1 MIPLLKRFF
10 YTGDG
15 ARLRRNSMSYLT
27 RLGSLLS
34 IVSVGCLSVC
44 AEPFSAGL
52 AKTDAIPSHVRGKVW
67 IDALG
72 CVACHDDGSRN
83 EGQGFGPDLTHVGDR
98 VRPEWLLSFLSNPHQ
113 SKPGTL
119 MPDLVTAL
127 PISERNETV
136 EALIHFLMAR
146 KAEDEQPIQPIGG
159 SVEIGQR
166 LFHSIGCFACHP
178 FGEDLKPSAWLAN
191 LQSKYKP
198 NGLLAF
204 LKDPLSVHPNGIM
217 PDMGLTHDEASDLAA
232 FLIGQSSST
241 VPSFQLVRSKVEQG
255 QRLFGGLGCA
265 QCHTSLGVEPD
276 IGNNKSLTG
285 PSFEV
290 VDPSKGCLSHDKGP
304 WPDFYL
310 SDAQIRDITAALKSR
325 ETLSESEQ
333 IQSHLVRFNC
343 IACHE
348 RDGVGGVSES
358 RDSFF
363 TTSDLNL
370 GEQGRVPPSLD
381 GVGAKLNPV
390 WLRKVLVQ
398 GAVARPYLNV
408 RMPRFGATVAD
419 HVVGLFVHADV
430 LPPVGDIEMPNQNDS
445 RRAGRDL
452 AGVDGMACITCH
464 SFKGTKT
471 GAMGGMDLTL
481 PGQRLTRDWFHHYM
495 RQPQRF
501 RPGTLMPDFWPEGH
515 SSKPDILE
523 GDASKQIEALW
534 VFLSDGYSIGTPKG
548 VHREPMRLLATDAE
562 AVMLRRSYPGIG
574 KRGIG
579 VGYPKGVN
587 LVFNAEQLCLAMIW
601 KGEFA
606 DPAGVWLS
614 QGHGNVRPMARQ
626 QIRFPNTPQ
635 VQLLQDPR
643 SPWPDSGERSSVH
656 AFKGY
661 RLDSQRRPTF
671 LYEVEGVLF
680 EDAFRDEAKGD
691 SVWLSREIK
700 TNASE
705 NVGSFI
711 IRAALGEAVTNLG
724 ENRYQVDKDLIIE
737 VQQGAEAW
745 VVDGSEGQ
753 ELRVRIPNAGNGRPL
768 KLNYEFK

>member
-1 MIPLLKRFF
+1 MIPLLRRFF
-10 YTGDG
+10 YTGDE
-15 ARLRRNSMSYLT
+15 ARLRRGSISNLKW
-27 RLGSLLS
+27 LGSLLS
-34 IVSVGCLSVC
+34 IVSVGCQYVC

-52 AKTDAIPSHVRGKVW
+52 SKTDVIPSHVRGKVW

-72 CVACHDDGSRN
+72 CVACHEDGSRN
-83 EGQGFGPDLTHVGDR
+83 DGQGFGPDLTHVGDR
-98 VRPEWLLSFLSNPHQ
+98 VRPEWLQSFLSHPHQ
-113 SKPGTL
+113 TKPGTL

-127 PISERNETV
+127 PISERNETLA
-136 EALIHFLMAR
+136 ALIHFLMAQ
-146 KAEDEQPIQPIGG
+146 KSEDEQPIQQTSG
-159 SVEIGQR
+159 SVDAGQR

-178 FGEDLKPSAWLAN
+178 FGGDLKSSAWLAN
-191 LQSKYKP
+191 LQSKYQPK
-198 NGLLAF
+198 GLVSF

-232 FLIGQSSST
+232 FLIGKSSST
-241 VPSFQLVRSKVEQG
+241 VSPFQFVNSKVEEG
-255 QRLFGGLGCA
+255 QRFFEGLGCV
-265 QCHTSLGVEPD
+265 QCHTSLGAEQA
-276 IGNNKSLTG
+276 IGDNATLAG
-285 PSFEV
+285 PHLRV
-290 VDPSKGCLSHDKGP
+290 VDPMKGCLSHEEGP

-310 SDAQIRDITAALKSR
+310 SDEQISDITEALKSP
-325 ETLSESEQ
+325 ESLSESEQ

-358 RDSFF
+358 LDALF

-381 GVGAKLNPV
+381 GVGAKLNPI

-408 RMPRFGATVAD
+408 RMPRFGAAVAD
-419 HVVGLFVHADV
+419 HMVDLFVHADV
-430 LPPVGDIEMPNQNDS
+430 LPPVGDIQMPNLNDS

-464 SFKGTKT
+464 SIKGTKT
-471 GAMGGMDLTL
+471 GAMGAIDLTM
-481 PGQRLTRDWFHHYM
+481 PGQRLTRDWFHQYM

-515 SSKPDILE
+515 SSKPDILD
-523 GDASKQIEALW
+523 GDAAKQIEALW

-587 LVFNAEQLCLAMIW
+587 LVFNAEQLCLSMIW

-626 QIRFPNTPQ
+626 QIRFPNKPQ

-643 SPWPDSGERSSVH
+643 SPWPDSGERSSFH
-656 AFKGY
+656 TFKGY

-680 EDAFRDEAKGD
+680 EDDFRDEAKGD
-691 SVWLSREIK
+691 SVWLFRQIK
-700 TNASE
+700 SDASG

-711 IRAALGEAVTNLG
+711 IRAALGKAITNLG
-724 ENRYQVDKDLIIE
+724 ENRFQVDKDLIIE
-737 VQQGAEAW
+737 VLQGAEAW
-745 VVDGSEGQ
+745 VVNGSEGQ
-753 ELRVRIPNAGNGRPL
+753 ELRVRIPNSGDGKPL
-768 KLNYEFK
+768 KLNYEF

>member
-1 MIPLLKRFF
+1 MMHFLKLFF
-10 YTGDG
+10 YRGGRPLPDHKS
-15 ARLRRNSMSYLT
+15 LDYLSWPAIVFS
-27 RLGSLLS
+27 LAAIGS
-34 IVSVGCLSVC
+34 VSVC
-44 AEPFSAGL
+44 AEPFLSGL
-52 AKTDAIPSHVRGKVW
+52 TQTEAIPSHVRGKVW
-67 IDALG
+67 IEALG
-72 CVACHDDGSRN
+72 CVACHEDGSMN
-83 EGQGFGPDLTHVGDR
+83 ESQAFGPDLTHVGDR
-98 VRPEWLLSFLSNPHQ
+98 VRPQWLLSYLSDPHKA
-113 SKPGTL
+113 KPGTL
-119 MPDLVTAL
+119 MPDLMTAL
-127 PISERNETV
+127 PLNQRNETLG
-136 EALIHFLMAR
+136 ALLQFLMAQ
-146 KAEDEQPIQPIGG
+146 KAADEPSTQQING
-159 SVEIGQR
+159 SIENGQR

-178 FGEDLKPSAWLAN
+178 FGEDLKSSVWLAN
-191 LQSKYKP
+191 LQSKYHP
-198 NGLLAF
+198 NALASF
-204 LKDPLSVHPNGIM
+204 LKDPLRVHSNGIM
-217 PDMGLTHDEASDLAA
+217 PDMGLTHDEASDLAV
-232 FLIGQSSST
+232 FLTGQRLSVVST
-241 VPSFQLVRSKVEQG
+241 FQLESSKVEQG
-255 QRLFGGLGCA
+255 QRLFEGLGCA
-265 QCHTSLGVEPD
+265 KCHTSLGTELD
-276 IGNNKSLTG
+276 NGNNATMTG
-285 PSFEV
+285 PGLRD
-290 VDPSKGCLSHDKGP
+290 VDPKKGCLSHEEGP

-358 RDSFF
+358 LDAFF

-370 GEQGRVPPSLD
+370 GEHGRVPPSLD

-398 GAVARPYLNV
+398 AAVARPYLNV

-419 HVVGLFVHADV
+419 QVVDLFVHTDD
-430 LPPVGDIEMPNQNDS
+430 LPSVGDIEMPNQNDS

-515 SSKPDILE
+515 SSKPDILD
-523 GDASKQIEALW
+523 GDANKQIEALW

-548 VHREPMRLLATDAE
+548 VHREPMRLLATEAE

-601 KGEFA
+601 KGDFA

-626 QIRFPNTPQ
+626 QIRFPNQPQ
-635 VQLLQDPR
+635 VQLLQDAR
-643 SPWPDSGERSSVH
+643 SPWPDSGERSPVH

-671 LYEVEGVLF
+671 LYEVEGVLI
-680 EDAFRDEAKGD
+680 EDTFRDEAKGE
-691 SVWLSREIK
+691 SVWLQREIK

-705 NVGSFI
+705 NAGSFI
-711 IRAALGEAVTNLG
+711 IRAALGEAITKEG
-724 ENRYQVDKDLIIE
+724 DHRFQVDKDLIIE
-737 VQQGAEAW
+737 VPQGVEAW
-745 VVDGSEGQ
+745 VVNGSEGQ
-753 ELRVRIPNAGNGRPL
+753 ELRVQIPNTGNARPL
-768 KLNYEFK
+768 KLNYEF